1 VPADL
6 RLRLMGRYGV
16 EACNLV
22 NAAQAGEMTP
32 IDPSPSLWVELRWA
46 ARSEGVVH
54 LDDLL
59 ARRVRLNINLPGG
72 GLNELEKIRQIVQ
85 PELGWSDEHWEAEAR
100 QYRRIWNDYYS
111 PV

>member
-1 VPADL
+1 
-6 RLRLMGRYGV
+6 
-16 EACNLV
+16 
-22 NAAQAGEMTP
+22 MTTFG
-32 IDPSPSLWVELRWA
+32 PSPSLWAELRWA

-72 GLNELEKIRQIVQ
+72 GINELAKIREIVQ
-85 PELGWSDEHWEAEAR
+85 PELGWSDERWEEEAGR
-100 QYRRIWNDYYS
+100 YKGIWEDYYS